1 MPWVPT
7 AWVCSNGSK
16 LTGSNQTPNCHS
28 ECTDLKKGR
37 LQGWRE
43 TLSTPKGKLQQIKL
57 YVPELDGV
65 AGFGEHYVKKTED
78 YEVLLSFLEDVEVV
92 QDLSEIE
99 DFHHRIGEGGIPHVS
114 LPRTP
119 YQALWIE
126 WVSIEDLILHM
137 QDEPAIL
144 EQVMTLFGKILIEA
158 LEVTADAVGKAEFYH
173 VTLGDNIT
181 APMVGRKLFQKWCMP
196 YYNRASDTL
205 LAKKIHFF
213 VHMDGDLKPLWE
225 DIDQCRH
232 HGIDSLSPPPGQRH
246 QRTRGV

>member
-1 MPWVPT
+1 
-7 AWVCSNGSK
+7 
-16 LTGSNQTPNCHS
+16 
-28 ECTDLKKGR
+28 
-37 LQGWRE
+37 
-43 TLSTPKGKLQQIKL
+43 
-57 YVPELDGV
+57 
-65 AGFGEHYVKKTED
+65 
-78 YEVLLSFLEDVEVV
+78 
-92 QDLSEIE
+92 
-99 DFHHRIGEGGIPHVS
+99 
-114 LPRTP
+114 
-119 YQALWIE
+119 
-126 WVSIEDLILHM
+126 M

-232 HGIDSLSPPPGQRH
+232 HGIDSLSPPPDNDTSVQEAFDRWPKKFVWTNFPSSVHLQQPEKIYAKATELLEQGGHSRCFWIQISEDIPPGAWKTSFPIILRAIKDF
-246 QRTRGV
+246 GKP